1 MGVVIRNL
9 YEIMME
15 DLKGLKAAFRLLR
28 GLFRVNS
35 CACGTALQATAIV
48 GPHLFDV
55 FRELS

>member
-1 MGVVIRNL
+1 
-9 YEIMME
+9 MME

-35 CACGTALQATAIV
+35 CACGIALQATAIV

>member
-1 MGVVIRNL
+1 MT
-9 YEIMME
+9 E
-15 DLKGLKAAFRLLR
+15 DLIGLEAAFRLLR

-35 CACGTALQATAIV
+35 CACSIALQATAIV